1 MEETSQAHA
10 ASRPN
15 RGAATDRA
23 HTNSRSLQICNRV
36 VFAYRI
42 RQTRQLRPPD
52 SRQARPKKTQPPA
65 DNRGSRT
72 ALERLGGLNGLDG
85 PTRQLTTD
93 RQDTADRDRIVATQ
107 SAVSRQILLSLPRRH
122 CMAGLVGLELG
133 NACARHVIE
142 LLLCGCPVADARSAR
157 HSAGAR
163 PRSSNRKCAFHHRE
177 ALAGLRNV
185 QELQIAF
192 QSHEITKESQ

>member
-1 MEETSQAHA
+1 MPRRSSRSRSSRFGSKAPVAPKKKSPASAGLVTMEETSQAHA

-15 RGAATDRA
+15 RGATTDRA

-122 CMAGLVGLELG
+122 CMAE
-133 NACARHVIE
+133 
-142 LLLCGCPVADARSAR
+142 DA
-157 HSAGAR
+157 
-163 PRSSNRKCAFHHRE
+163 
-177 ALAGLRNV
+177 V
-185 QELQIAF
+185 Q
-192 QSHEITKESQ
+192 

>member
-1 MEETSQAHA
+1 MPRRSSRSRSSRFGSKASVAPKKKSPASAGLVTMEETSQAHA

-15 RGAATDRA
+15 RGATTDRA

-72 ALERLGGLNGLDG
+72 ALERLGGLTGWTVQHDNSPPLRLFLA
-85 PTRQLTTD
+85 P
-93 RQDTADRDRIVATQ
+93 
-107 SAVSRQILLSLPRRH
+107 RQI
-122 CMAGLVGLELG
+122 
-133 NACARHVIE
+133 
-142 LLLCGCPVADARSAR
+142 
-157 HSAGAR
+157 
-163 PRSSNRKCAFHHRE
+163 
-177 ALAGLRNV
+177 ALAIEPPASRGSGTG
-185 QELQIAF
+185 QTA
-192 QSHEITKESQ
+192 EIPDDGRALVTFARTGYGPPA

>member
-1 MEETSQAHA
+1 MPRRSSRSRSSRFGSKASVAPKKKSPASAGLVTMEETSQAHA

-15 RGAATDRA
+15 RGATTDRA

-122 CMAGLVGLELG
+122 CMAE
-133 NACARHVIE
+133 
-142 LLLCGCPVADARSAR
+142 DA
-157 HSAGAR
+157 
-163 PRSSNRKCAFHHRE
+163 
-177 ALAGLRNV
+177 V
-185 QELQIAF
+185 Q
-192 QSHEITKESQ
+192 